1 MKYYICTVD
10 AQSKYTTYQY
20 NILYTYV
27 YMVSGQ
33 YLIGTVY
40 ANGTTGIKETA
51 F

>member
-20 NILYTYV
+20 NKLYNNV
-27 YMVSGQ
+27 YIVSGQ
-33 YLIGTVY
+33 YLIRTVY
-40 ANGTTGIKETA
+40 ANGTTSLKETA